1 MAGEIEG
8 AKVGL
13 TFRLDSGGCKLSVS
27 FVPTDEKPPIN
38 LTWIKQAL
46 AAAGFADLY
55 LYEHAL
61 VELLKRYNAATQPFT
76 FDLGERRNGSF
87 TITCTPDNLEA
98 RLTII
103 PAYGGKTVAA
113 EQVRQAL
120 KEKGVV
126 FGVDEETI
134 NRAVADGA
142 ASDLLVAR
150 GIPPQSGTDGEL
162 VSFVPEIRD
171 RQPQLLD
178 NDRVDYRNL
187 GQILSVRAGDPLMRR
202 IPPVEGVAGTSITG
216 KAISPPPVRDAA
228 FAPNLSGTAFDAD
241 DPNLLVA
248 AVAGQ
253 PILVANGIV
262 VEQVLRLKLV
272 DLSVGNLDFNGT
284 IDIAGDVVAGMT
296 VKASGDI
303 IIGGVVEASRIEA
316 GGNIE
321 VRGGVIGQG
330 DSRPSTAEAGRDAV
344 RIKAG
349 GCVAA
354 QFVENAF
361 VEAGDSIQVQEFCMQ
376 SELVAGN
383 QIVVGHD
390 GGSKG
395 HVIGGS
401 CQAVNLVRAVTLGS
415 HAGVHTAVSVGV
427 DPHVRER
434 FSTVRLKLQEKE
446 REMDELTK
454 KLEYYASL
462 PSAPPEQV
470 ALTREARDKL
480 QSVISE
486 LTGEK
491 KRLQKRL
498 EQVASAQVVVERE
511 VLIGVAISIGAK
523 VFQVD
528 EDLGPTVFRIEEG
541 AIVASS

>member
-216 KAISPPPVRDAA
+216 KAISP
-228 FAPNLSGTAFDAD
+228 
-241 DPNLLVA
+241 
-248 AVAGQ
+248 
-253 PILVANGIV
+253 
-262 VEQVLRLKLV
+262 RLY
-272 DLSVGNLDFNGT
+272 
-284 IDIAGDVVAGMT
+284 GMRPLP
-296 VKASGDI
+296 
-303 IIGGVVEASRIEA
+303 RI
-316 GGNIE
+316 
-321 VRGGVIGQG
+321 
-330 DSRPSTAEAGRDAV
+330 
-344 RIKAG
+344 
-349 GCVAA
+349 
-354 QFVENAF
+354 F
-361 VEAGDSIQVQEFCMQ
+361 
-376 SELVAGN
+376 
-383 QIVVGHD
+383 
-390 GGSKG
+390 
-395 HVIGGS
+395 
-401 CQAVNLVRAVTLGS
+401 
-415 HAGVHTAVSVGV
+415 
-427 DPHVRER
+427 
-434 FSTVRLKLQEKE
+434 
-446 REMDELTK
+446 
-454 KLEYYASL
+454 
-462 PSAPPEQV
+462 
-470 ALTREARDKL
+470 
-480 QSVISE
+480 
-486 LTGEK
+486 
-491 KRLQKRL
+491 
-498 EQVASAQVVVERE
+498 
-511 VLIGVAISIGAK
+511 
-523 VFQVD
+523 
-528 EDLGPTVFRIEEG
+528 LGPPLMRTIPT
-541 AIVASS
+541 SSWPPWPVNPS

>member
-1 MAGEIEG
+1 MVGEIQD
-8 AKVGL
+8 ASVGL
-13 TFRLDSGGCKLSVS
+13 TFRLDNGEHKLSAS
-27 FVPTDEKPPIN
+27 FVPTGEKPPIN
-38 LTWIKQAL
+38 LSWIKQAL
-46 AAAGFADLY
+46 ALAGFADLY

-61 VELLKRYNAATQPFT
+61 VELLKRYNSATQPFT

-103 PAYGGKTVAA
+103 PAYGGKAVAA

-120 KEKGVV
+120 REKGVV
-126 FGVDEETI
+126 FGVDEEAI
-134 NRAVADGA
+134 NRAAAAGA
-142 ASDLLVAR
+142 ASDVLVAQ
-150 GIPPQSGTDGEL
+150 GIPPRPGTDGEL
-162 VSFVPEIRD
+162 VSFVTEIRD

-178 NDRVDYRNL
+178 DDTVDYRNL

-202 IPPVEGVAGTSITG
+202 IPPVEGVAGTSVMG
-216 KAISPPPVRDAA
+216 KILSPPPARDAV
-228 FAPNLSGTAFDAD
+228 FAPNLPGTAFDAE

-248 AVAGQ
+248 AVDGQ
-253 PILVANGIV
+253 PVLVANGIT
-262 VEQVLRLKLV
+262 VEPVLRLKLV

-303 IIGGVVEASRIEA
+303 FIGGVVEASRIEA
-316 GGNIE
+316 GGNVE
-321 VRGGVIGQG
+321 VRGGVLGQG
-330 DSRPSTAEAGRDAV
+330 ETRASSAAAGRDPV
-344 RIKAG
+344 WIKAG
-349 GCVAA
+349 GCVTA
-354 QFVENAF
+354 QFVEHVI
-361 VEAGDSIQVQEFCMQ
+361 VEAGDGIMVREFCMQ

-383 QIVVGHD
+383 RIVVGHD

-415 HAGVHTAVSVGV
+415 LAGVHTAVSVGV

-446 REMDELTK
+446 REMDELAK
-454 KLEYYASL
+454 NLDYYASL
-462 PSAPPEQV
+462 PSAQPEQL
-470 ALTREARDKL
+470 ARTSEARDKL
-480 QSVISE
+480 QAVISE

-498 EQVASAQVVVERE
+498 EQVAGAQVVVERE
-511 VLIGVAISIGAK
+511 ALVGVVISIGAK
-523 VFQVD
+523 VFLVD
-528 EDLGPTVFRIEEG
+528 EDLGATVFRIEDG
-541 AIVASS
+541 AIVAST